1 MAHNHQIFE
10 TQVQV
15 LQHLHVAHMAKTGKL
30 MSYAAFLRE
39 KCRGVATRGT
49 KERHEMRDSAE
60 SGARQ
65 DDAASAEQEQA
76 TKPKIRALRSP
87 PPDRPKV
94 AARKI
99 EGGPPPRTGL
109 TPNGALI
116 KMGMKR
122 GLTAVYQALLSRDRG
137 QGCFAS
143 NDTLAE
149 DCGASVRTVQRHV
162 QALERGGW
170 ITVKTQFRGDEG
182 QTTNL
187 IYCRVYYDGQEIRD
201 QRDQP
206 CHGVIYPTAIDA
218 LLNPKG

>member
-76 TKPKIRALRSP
+76 TKPKIRALRLSELL
-87 PPDRPKV
+87 RRLCEV
-94 AARKI
+94 LIAGAA
-99 EGGPPPRTGL
+99 
-109 TPNGALI
+109 AQ
-116 KMGMKR
+116 
-122 GLTAVYQALLSRDRG
+122 QA
-137 QGCFAS
+137 Q
-143 NDTLAE
+143 
-149 DCGASVRTVQRHV
+149 Q
-162 QALERGGW
+162 
-170 ITVKTQFRGDEG
+170 
-182 QTTNL
+182 
-187 IYCRVYYDGQEIRD
+187 
-201 QRDQP
+201 
-206 CHGVIYPTAIDA
+206 
-218 LLNPKG
+218 